1 MLEDLLK
8 NGFVISKDILIFV
21 TNCINND
28 NLEEVSGVVKINPI
42 ALIEILENY
51 FPNEKT
57 IEIFKFLE
65 DKNIFPFKFIFKK
78 DLNNFGLKLE
88 MNGFKLK
95 NDDIERLGIN
105 RNTYAKLKRKLNS
118 ILDEH
123 KKLLVNYAEIY
134 YKNSMEKVIEMEE
147 DFITLERFLKIDED
161 LINEIDIFDDIDLDE
176 EDF

>member
-8 NGFVISKDILIFV
+8 NGFVIYKDILIFV

-88 MNGFKLK
+88 MNDFKLK

>member
-1 MLEDLLK
+1 
-8 NGFVISKDILIFV
+8 
-21 TNCINND
+21 
-28 NLEEVSGVVKINPI
+28 
-42 ALIEILENY
+42 
-51 FPNEKT
+51 
-57 IEIFKFLE
+57 FLE